1 MEQHASEGRRVPR
14 KPSVT
19 SVWWQSG
26 GPQEQQPSFLS
37 SLPVGK
43 LWFKTMSVQNSF
55 VQQCHLTQI
64 VCFYGLSQLVKVTLT
79 IIGTCDIPQY
89 YCISHSGTVSGLR
102 LESGSVPSLWWSLY
116 DSWLSYE
123 TITLESLGVN
133 SDFISM
139 SPWCLMNMW
148 ITFIVLINDKA
159 LIVCIFQICI
169 RQGKSRS
176 VNLVWPWGM
185 R

>member
-1 MEQHASEGRRVPR
+1 
-14 KPSVT
+14 
-19 SVWWQSG
+19 
-26 GPQEQQPSFLS
+26 
-37 SLPVGK
+37 
-43 LWFKTMSVQNSF
+43 MSVQNSF
-55 VQQCHLTQI
+55 VQWCHLTQI

-116 DSWLSYE
+116 DLWLSYE
-123 TITLESLGVN
+123 TITLESLRVN

-148 ITFIVLINDKA
+148 ITSIVLINDKA
-159 LIVCIFQICI
+159 LLVCVFQLCI
-169 RQGKSRS
+169 RQGKSGL
-176 VNLVWPWGM
+176 VTPNLTLGNEVTLRKSPCAHTLFIYLFIYFLALPIGDSLDHWAL
-185 R
+185 